1 MSSKET
7 IPMHQRSQ
15 NVAELLTVLMD
26 INKINGGDSTT
37 AEKMK
42 VHAKS
47 FEAALFEK
55 SSSKEEYQKTMK
67 SKIDA
72 MRSTRDK
79 RKRESVGS
87 ASMMANLGQ
96 DGTNNNNNNNNN
108 LNMATSFM
116 GGDMFGRNQSPA
128 QNSNANTNLNTNV
141 GPGVNGPNG
150 NDGTANPQM
159 FMNQQAQ
166 ARQQAA
172 ARQLKNRQMGGSS
185 AQQQQLTQQQQQ
197 LLNQMR
203 VAPIPKELLQRI
215 PNLPPGVTT
224 WEQVTALAQQNRL
237 SAQDMSIAKDIYKIH
252 QQYLIKAKLQQQ
264 QQRQQQQRQQGNP
277 DVNNNMAGSNNNNNN
292 NLPMAQQQMQQR
304 QQQQQQSQQQQNRNP
319 NQRHNVLSQI
329 NQMFT
334 ADEQRALLQE
344 AMEACKNFQKTH
356 FGGQMSDANKQ
367 AFIKK
372 FINSKAL
379 KKLEAMRMAQGGNN
393 NANLNKGQADM
404 LQRQQANMQMNQ
416 QQQRAAQN
424 QRRGPV
430 MNDAV
435 SQGYNNQMNSAA
447 DSTMNNSNQPMN
459 IGNNG
464 VNMIP
469 NQSQQQQQTNRP
481 KEQTPQQPQQRI
493 QSNRSVPMLNPTPED
508 VEVVRRISAEAA
520 KTQLR
525 LTDLTNS
532 LTPQERDEIK
542 KRLQKNQQLFAQV
555 SSYAPQVYLF
565 TKSESFL
572 KEVLQL
578 RIFIKEILEKC
589 SKGIYVVKLDTVDKL
604 VIKYQKYWESM
615 KIQLLRRQQLLQQQQ
630 QQQQQGMDP
639 NRAQNSQQQ
648 QQQNQANMQQARNR
662 KPTKNQTT
670 PAIAASVAMNM
681 NDKGASMS
689 PALQKAGSAV
699 PNFAQQMSPNMTPGT
714 IPPTNVLS
722 PHSQSHIPMVSPT
735 MAKAASAAALK
746 NDTASSSRRGSTKPR
761 GKSTA
766 PVTGK
771 KTSNAPTPQVVPA
784 TVPST
789 TNLSAA
795 GTPNI
800 RNKSATPL
808 TAGLSPKSTIRS
820 NSNTALASAKTPSP
834 MTVSISQP
842 GNSSVFKKEEEYLSK
857 LQLRK
862 EEIRFRQKQRLDIL
876 SSSPVDLFLTT
887 VADCLGINDE
897 EIELINKIPETTADN
912 INNTG
917 KKKLNKAAQKLR
929 DKEILNVS
937 IQVGEKDKLIMSS
950 KAPDKVMDYSIGAMS
965 LAAVF
970 KNLSSTGSLNNIA
983 LSGSNATTSK
993 DIGNIYSHT
1002 GGVKRKF
1009 DEVEISPNSN
1019 GSPSASIMS
1028 ESKKIK
1034 IDSPE
1039 DMFVTHSSEAAKGT
1053 NNSSLMD
1060 SGKEGSCKSMAGS
1073 ATEVND
1079 TNIWDWNFWTSI
1091 E

>member
-1 MSSKET
+1 MLEPSSTPVDNRTGVTTQHHNASNITITNPHQKPPCEEMKTGVANDDVDWLFRGKSKKIVKKLASNNEQQKESKT
-7 IPMHQRSQ
+7 HQDHDKQKDIQQKGSSSERKRSQ
-15 NVAELLTVLMD
+15 EEAPAQQG
-26 INKINGGDSTT
+26 NGTT
-37 AEKMK
+37 
-42 VHAKS
+42 
-47 FEAALFEK
+47 
-55 SSSKEEYQKTMK
+55 T
-67 SKIDA
+67 
-72 MRSTRDK
+72 
-79 RKRESVGS
+79 
-87 ASMMANLGQ
+87 
-96 DGTNNNNNNNNN
+96 
-108 LNMATSFM
+108 
-116 GGDMFGRNQSPA
+116 QSP
-128 QNSNANTNLNTNV
+128 
-141 GPGVNGPNG
+141 
-150 NDGTANPQM
+150 
-159 FMNQQAQ
+159 
-166 ARQQAA
+166 
-172 ARQLKNRQMGGSS
+172 
-185 AQQQQLTQQQQQ
+185 TQQQQRRRSSERSQ
-197 LLNQMR
+197 EVPPSSTSAHKTKSNEMAAATTTTKPATSAASASSVTTPPTSQPEKTSKLDRLMGRSRSSSASSVQQSTTQHPPPTPPSSTISSNKR
-203 VAPIPKELLQRI
+203 RSSSFNFV
-215 PNLPPGVTT
+215 LPSLTSDLVYNDHDEALISQKSAGSSSSTPPAGSPGVTRSNSGKKG
-224 WEQVTALAQQNRL
+224 LFSSL
-237 SAQDMSIAKDIYKIH
+237 SSKFK
-252 QQYLIKAKLQQQ
+252 
-264 QQRQQQQRQQGNP
+264 
-277 DVNNNMAGSNNNNNN
+277 S
-292 NLPMAQQQMQQR
+292 
-304 QQQQQQSQQQQNRNP
+304 
-319 NQRHNVLSQI
+319 LS
-329 NQMFT
+329 
-334 ADEQRALLQE
+334 
-344 AMEACKNFQKTH
+344 
-356 FGGQMSDANKQ
+356 
-367 AFIKK
+367 
-372 FINSKAL
+372 
-379 KKLEAMRMAQGGNN
+379 
-393 NANLNKGQADM
+393 
-404 LQRQQANMQMNQ
+404 
-416 QQQRAAQN
+416 
-424 QRRGPV
+424 
-430 MNDAV
+430 
-435 SQGYNNQMNSAA
+435 
-447 DSTMNNSNQPMN
+447 ST
-459 IGNNG
+459 
-464 VNMIP
+464 
-469 NQSQQQQQTNRP
+469 
-481 KEQTPQQPQQRI
+481 
-493 QSNRSVPMLNPTPED
+493 
-508 VEVVRRISAEAA
+508 
-520 KTQLR
+520 
-525 LTDLTNS
+525 
-532 LTPQERDEIK
+532 
-542 KRLQKNQQLFAQV
+542 
-555 SSYAPQVYLF
+555 
-565 TKSESFL
+565 
-572 KEVLQL
+572 
-578 RIFIKEILEKC
+578 
-589 SKGIYVVKLDTVDKL
+589 
-604 VIKYQKYWESM
+604 
-615 KIQLLRRQQLLQQQQ
+615 LQQQQ

-834 MTVSISQP
+834 MTVSIPQP

-917 KKKLNKAAQKLR
+917 KKKLTKAAQKLR

-983 LSGSNATTSK
+983 LSGSNATTSN

>member
-108 LNMATSFM
+108 NLNMAASFM

-203 VAPIPKELLQRI
+203 VAPIPKELLQ
-215 PNLPPGVTT
+215 
-224 WEQVTALAQQNRL
+224 
-237 SAQDMSIAKDIYKIH
+237 H
-252 QQYLIKAKLQQQ
+252 
-264 QQRQQQQRQQGNP
+264 
-277 DVNNNMAGSNNNNNN
+277 
-292 NLPMAQQQMQQR
+292 
-304 QQQQQQSQQQQNRNP
+304 
-319 NQRHNVLSQI
+319 
-329 NQMFT
+329 
-334 ADEQRALLQE
+334 EQRALLQE

-469 NQSQQQQQTNRP
+469 NQSQQQQTNRL

-615 KIQLLRRQQLLQQQQ
+615 KIQLLRRQQLLQQQQQ

-834 MTVSISQP
+834 MTVSIPQP

-917 KKKLNKAAQKLR
+917 KKKLTKAAQKLR

-937 IQVGEKDKLIMSS
+937 IQVGKKDKLIMSS
-950 KAPDKVMDYSIGAMS
+950 KAPDKVMNYSIGAMS

>member
-1 MSSKET
+1 M
-7 IPMHQRSQ
+7 
-15 NVAELLTVLMD
+15 
-26 INKINGGDSTT
+26 
-37 AEKMK
+37 
-42 VHAKS
+42 
-47 FEAALFEK
+47 
-55 SSSKEEYQKTMK
+55 
-67 SKIDA
+67 
-72 MRSTRDK
+72 
-79 RKRESVGS
+79 
-87 ASMMANLGQ
+87 
-96 DGTNNNNNNNNN
+96 
-108 LNMATSFM
+108 
-116 GGDMFGRNQSPA
+116 
-128 QNSNANTNLNTNV
+128 
-141 GPGVNGPNG
+141 
-150 NDGTANPQM
+150 
-159 FMNQQAQ
+159 
-166 ARQQAA
+166 
-172 ARQLKNRQMGGSS
+172 
-185 AQQQQLTQQQQQ
+185 
-197 LLNQMR
+197 
-203 VAPIPKELLQRI
+203 
-215 PNLPPGVTT
+215 
-224 WEQVTALAQQNRL
+224 
-237 SAQDMSIAKDIYKIH
+237 
-252 QQYLIKAKLQQQ
+252 
-264 QQRQQQQRQQGNP
+264 
-277 DVNNNMAGSNNNNNN
+277 
-292 NLPMAQQQMQQR
+292 
-304 QQQQQQSQQQQNRNP
+304 
-319 NQRHNVLSQI
+319 
-329 NQMFT
+329 
-334 ADEQRALLQE
+334 
-344 AMEACKNFQKTH
+344 
-356 FGGQMSDANKQ
+356 
-367 AFIKK
+367 
-372 FINSKAL
+372 
-379 KKLEAMRMAQGGNN
+379 
-393 NANLNKGQADM
+393 
-404 LQRQQANMQMNQ
+404 
-416 QQQRAAQN
+416 
-424 QRRGPV
+424 
-430 MNDAV
+430 
-435 SQGYNNQMNSAA
+435 
-447 DSTMNNSNQPMN
+447 
-459 IGNNG
+459 
-464 VNMIP
+464 
-469 NQSQQQQQTNRP
+469 
-481 KEQTPQQPQQRI
+481 
-493 QSNRSVPMLNPTPED
+493 
-508 VEVVRRISAEAA
+508 
-520 KTQLR
+520 
-525 LTDLTNS
+525 
-532 LTPQERDEIK
+532 
-542 KRLQKNQQLFAQV
+542 
-555 SSYAPQVYLF
+555 
-565 TKSESFL
+565 

-834 MTVSISQP
+834 MTVSIPQP

-917 KKKLNKAAQKLR
+917 KKKLTKAAQKLR